1 MKSIVSLISG
11 RGSNFE
17 AIVKMA
23 QKEAWPAH
31 FAGVIANHPHAK
43 GLDFAREVGIPAF
56 IIDHRDFVSRE
67 AFDAALI
74 ATIDQLKPNL
84 VVLAGFMRILTAGF
98 IDHYAG
104 RLINIH
110 PSLLPHF
117 TGLHTHQRALEA
129 GVSKHGATVHFV
141 TTGVDEGPIICQ
153 AELTVMV
160 GENEAQLAARV
171 LRLEHQIYPRAVK
184 WFIDNR
190 LRIEGKEVKL
200 SPPENQFFA
209 SGSL

>member
-31 FAGVIANHPHAK
+31 FAGVIANHPQAK
-43 GLDFAREVGIPAF
+43 GLDFAREVGIPTF

-74 ATIDQLKPNL
+74 ATIDELKPNL

-98 IDHYAG
+98 IDQYQG
-104 RLINIH
+104 RLMNIH
-110 PSLLPHF
+110 PSLLPSF
-117 TGLHTHQRALEA
+117 AGLHTHQRALDA
-129 GVSKHGATVHFV
+129 GASKHGATVHFV
-141 TTGVDEGPIICQ
+141 TTGVDEGPIISQ
-153 AELTVMV
+153 AELTVV
-160 GENEAQLAARV
+160 DGENETQLAARV
-171 LRLEHQIYPRAVK
+171 LRLEHQIYPWAVK
-184 WFIDNR
+184 WFIDDR
-190 LRIEGKEVKL
+190 LRVEGNKVKL
-200 SPPENQFFA
+200 TPPEAQFFA
-209 SGSL
+209 SGTL

>member
-43 GLDFAREVGIPAF
+43 GLDFAREVGIPTF

-74 ATIDQLKPNL
+74 ATIDELKPNL

-98 IDHYAG
+98 IDQYQG
-104 RLINIH
+104 RLMNIH
-110 PSLLPHF
+110 PSLLPSF
-117 TGLHTHQRALEA
+117 AGLHTHQRALDA
-129 GVSKHGATVHFV
+129 GASKHGATVHFV
-141 TTGVDEGPIICQ
+141 TTGVDEGPIISQ
-153 AELTVMV
+153 AELTVV
-160 GENEAQLAARV
+160 DGENETQLAARV

-184 WFIDNR
+184 WFIDDR
-190 LRIEGKEVKL
+190 LRLEGNKVKL
-200 SPPENQFFA
+200 TPPETQFFA
-209 SGSL
+209 SGTL

>member
-1 MKSIVSLISG
+1 M
-11 RGSNFE
+11 N
-17 AIVKMA
+17 
-23 QKEAWPAH
+23 
-31 FAGVIANHPHAK
+31 
-43 GLDFAREVGIPAF
+43 
-56 IIDHRDFVSRE
+56 
-67 AFDAALI
+67 
-74 ATIDQLKPNL
+74 
-84 VVLAGFMRILTAGF
+84 
-98 IDHYAG
+98 
-104 RLINIH
+104 IN

-153 AELTVMV
+153 AELTVMG
-160 GENEAQLAARV
+160 GENEVQLAARV